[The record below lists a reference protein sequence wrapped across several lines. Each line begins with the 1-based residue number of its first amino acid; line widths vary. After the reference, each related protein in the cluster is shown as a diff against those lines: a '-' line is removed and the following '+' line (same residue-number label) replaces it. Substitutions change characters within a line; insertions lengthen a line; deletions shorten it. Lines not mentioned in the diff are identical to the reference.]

1 MAAMNRRMAIGAPPE
16 LRSSRR
22 IAAVRR
28 RERVALQ
35 ALHRLRKLEQAAV
48 WRTVRIVANGAV
60 LDDRRMLED
69 LWPLHVL
76 VTSRAL
82 FVLAGEAGFPA
93 AVRVVAMDAGQSAFP
108 DRVMRGHGHACGDVL
123 VAVHAQ
129 LRMAVG
135 LPHADVDFLD
145 LGRVQSVA
153 VAAVQPGLPVRGK
166 IPVHALVVT
175 ALMASQTVRGRRQR
189 YRAAP
194 PFDEMPFLRGVA
206 GHAIAVVDVDL
217 VSLVGNVAGLA
228 EITAYGIRGVGG
240 LRPRGWRAQH
250 EAHASGQDGK
260 ENAHG
265 SSSGEIAVYQ

>member
-1 MAAMNRRMAIGAPPE
+1 MAAMNRRVAVGATPQLGAP
-16 LRSSRR
+16 RR
-22 IAAVRR
+22 IAAVRG

-35 ALHRLRKLEQAAV
+35 ALHRLRKLQQAAV
-48 WRTVRIVANGAV
+48 WRTVRVVADGAV
-60 LDDRRMLED
+60 LDDRWMLED

-93 AVRVVAMDAGQSAFP
+93 AVRVVAIDTGQSTFP

-166 IPVHALVVT
+166 IPVHALVVP
-175 ALMASQTVRGRRQR
+175 ALMASEAVRGRRQR
-189 YRAAP
+189 HRAAS
-194 PFDEMPFLRGVA
+194 PFDKMPFLRRVA
-206 GHAIAVVDVDL
+206 DHAIAVVDVDL

-228 EITAYGIRGVGG
+228 AITAYGNRDVGG

-250 EAHASGQDGK
+250 EARASGQDGK

-265 SSSGEIAVYQ
+265 SSSGEIAIYQ